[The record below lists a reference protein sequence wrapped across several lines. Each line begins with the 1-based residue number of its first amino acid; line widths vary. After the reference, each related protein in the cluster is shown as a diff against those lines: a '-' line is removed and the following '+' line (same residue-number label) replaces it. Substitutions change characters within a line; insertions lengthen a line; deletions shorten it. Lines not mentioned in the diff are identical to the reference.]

1 MEPREPRPLG
11 DVVRGLLASLGLA
24 SLDTWRRVESDW
36 AELAGPPW
44 DRHARPL
51 SLRQGV
57 LTVEA
62 ITPAAV
68 SVLRYGVASLEER
81 LAAELGTETIREVR
95 VRSPERGRR

>member
-1 MEPREPRPLG
+1 MTDPRPLG
-11 DVVRGLLASLGLA
+11 DVVRGLLSSLGFA
-24 SLDTWRRVESDW
+24 NLDTWQRIQGDW

-62 ITPAAV
+62 VTPAAV
-68 SVLRYGVASLEER
+68 SVLRYGVAGLTER
-81 LAAELGTETIREVR
+81 LQTELGEGTVREVR
-95 VRSPERGRR
+95 VRSPERGRRGG